1 MSKHSTNENEND
13 IPLRTQNA
21 INFDLSDWFTHV
33 VYIRQWFDMRF
44 LIVDS
49 IQISSMAIFGIP
61 NSFESMSIETNHDHT
76 HTQFKS
82 QLISIRYLF
91 KYQISDALFEYAWN
105 FRRERERE
113 RKKDNSF

>member
-1 MSKHSTNENEND
+1 
-13 IPLRTQNA
+13 
-21 INFDLSDWFTHV
+21 
-33 VYIRQWFDMRF
+33 MRF

-49 IQISSMAIFGIP
+49 IQNLTMAIFGIP

-76 HTQFKS
+76 LTQLKS

-105 FRRERERE
+105 FWKRERERAKDKMNLANIE
-113 RKKDNSF
+113 SYTWCVARRSSNDIRKRIFVF